1 MSATVLV
8 VEDNALNLKLVRDVL
23 GRAGYRVI
31 EADDAERGIA
41 LARDEAPDLILMDI
55 QLPGIDGVQ
64 ALGRLRADE
73 ATAGIPVVA
82 LTALAMK
89 EDRER
94 FAAAGFDGYIE
105 KPLSVPSLAGQVEA
119 LIRR

>member
-1 MSATVLV
+1 
-8 VEDNALNLKLVRDVL
+8 
-23 GRAGYRVI
+23 
-31 EADDAERGIA
+31 
-41 LARDEAPDLILMDI
+41 
-55 QLPGIDGVQ
+55 
-64 ALGRLRADE
+64 
-73 ATAGIPVVA
+73 
-82 LTALAMK
+82 MK